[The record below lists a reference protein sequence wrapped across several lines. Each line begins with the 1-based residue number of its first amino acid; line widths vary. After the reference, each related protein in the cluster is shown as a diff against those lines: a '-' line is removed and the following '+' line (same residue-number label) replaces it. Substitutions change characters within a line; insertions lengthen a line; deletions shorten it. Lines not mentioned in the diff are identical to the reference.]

1 MTSVTSTLRL
11 SWTLSSADLAA
22 TQAPWSTRSLVEALR
37 RLARATCR
45 AYEAFMQV
53 RITVR
58 GRQYTVR
65 SDESEEDIAAVAAEL
80 DRRMEDV
87 AGRARSMD
95 EYTVA
100 MLTALN
106 LASDLHRLRR
116 QVADRLEDM
125 DRDAASVAALL
136 ESCLPVQEG
145 SR

>member
-1 MTSVTSTLRL
+1 
-11 SWTLSSADLAA
+11 
-22 TQAPWSTRSLVEALR
+22 
-37 RLARATCR
+37 
-45 AYEAFMQV
+45 MQV

>member
-1 MTSVTSTLRL
+1 
-11 SWTLSSADLAA
+11 
-22 TQAPWSTRSLVEALR
+22 
-37 RLARATCR
+37 
-45 AYEAFMQV
+45 MQV

-145 SR
+145 GR

>member
-1 MTSVTSTLRL
+1 
-11 SWTLSSADLAA
+11 
-22 TQAPWSTRSLVEALR
+22 
-37 RLARATCR
+37 
-45 AYEAFMQV
+45 MQV

-80 DRRMEDV
+80 DRRMAEV

-116 QVADRLEDM
+116 QVADRLDDM
-125 DRDAASVAALL
+125 DKDAASIAALL
-136 ESCLPVQEG
+136 ESCLPVQD
-145 SR
+145 